1 MRLLC
6 FFPRAA
12 CASGNRCAP
21 SGSIR
26 NGRQLTQCRR
36 SAHRARVAAEAA
48 WASNAGPVAVHLVH
62 ELFVR
67 RGRTQANNPGPMGST
82 LVLVLA
88 RKAGKEMQHQLQ
100 DQPGKPLVTHPR
112 HTDIACGCTVKNA
125 AEAASSLSAPP
136 LVTTRCTLCGAKEGG
151 CWLLAHPRERPWAQQ
166 R

>member
-62 ELFVR
+62 ELSVR

-88 RKAGKEMQHQLQ
+88 RKAGKECSISCKISEGSPSSHT
-100 DQPGKPLVTHPR
+100 PVTP
-112 HTDIACGCTVKNA
+112 T
-125 AEAASSLSAPP
+125 S
-136 LVTTRCTLCGAKEGG
+136 
-151 CWLLAHPRERPWAQQ
+151 RPATQ
-166 R
+166 